1 MMLPRGSLT
10 LDAFLL
16 QSRVISLE
24 REMEEMDYA
33 RR

>member
-1 MMLPRGSLT
+1 MMLPRGFFT
-10 LDAFLL
+10 RDAFAL

-24 REMEEMDYA
+24 RELEEMDYA